1 VLVLNGNKNVDEEST
16 ENVLYYADFRIRVDC
31 GSSPEGKTKTQ
42 SSLVSQHPLR
52 YRNDEIQL
60 LLFIYYAK
68 TVHKNIRIYTTNIP

>member
-1 VLVLNGNKNVDEEST
+1 METRTWMKKVQKMFCTTLISVLELTVVQALRAKQKLS
-16 ENVLYYADFRIRVDC
+16 RR
-31 GSSPEGKTKTQ
+31 
-42 SSLVSQHPLR
+42 SLAQHILR